1 MSMAT
6 VYRDYGAIGESSYPP
21 NNFNITKRRQVY
33 QATHEG
39 EIRLPFM
46 KRSFIS
52 FTYGGRYIEDFNLI
66 ATISGDRMEKDGYA
80 TFNDLTTEYDNL
92 DGYYYW
98 NTHFKT
104 NVLTFD
110 LATDGINQRE
120 LEDFLHWFQ
129 PGKSRELIL
138 AEHPNRAQYARVSQP
153 PKLALLPFEEH
164 TTMMVSYV
172 EREITTTLYKG
183 EITLELTLD
192 EPFWYAKDN
201 VLGII
206 QDVPLDEGGT
216 QRRYVDKWV
225 NFDGETVNIFASQDA
240 LKILQEDNIPLGS
253 MIDSNMLLGNKAYAN
268 VSNDTNSLIWS
279 PAAND
284 ADIEYIDWEPQGQGA
299 RIAGV
304 LTEYQYVMQSSGIG
318 AEGYK
323 ENEYHELE
331 PDYHYLT
338 TETNIH
344 LHFDVPLGVNPQT
357 GKSFIEHY
365 PATYRGRI
373 AGPIV
378 DVEGEGIDEL
388 SRENSGYFYYAGTAP
403 SPTIITFTFQLRQ
416 NSNNYINEPANK
428 IDTIINNTDGSTD
441 KYYNEFYVTSK
452 ETQILK
458 FTTPNFLTSFN
469 RLMRIL
475 DLKYNIEHDW
485 EAINK
490 DIRDKVRHP
499 AVRAWAIR
507 IIDAYKR
514 ANNVPSI
521 AELKDSMS
529 YLLKDKTID
538 HKLYPVTVS
547 FNSKTGEAIGTFTY
561 RKPTETIPNINDIPT
576 YGEIAQKQ
584 KEDVGDML
592 YSNYIVIRERN
603 YPTQNGQVVSWR
615 NDPNDPWA
623 HSYSH
628 KISHDM
634 IDPLTNI
641 QIEYQTLYL

>member
-1 MSMAT
+1 
-6 VYRDYGAIGESSYPP
+6 
-21 NNFNITKRRQVY
+21 
-33 QATHEG
+33 
-39 EIRLPFM
+39 M

-66 ATISGDRMEKDGYA
+66 ATISGDRMERDGYA

-104 NVLTFD
+104 NVLTFN

-120 LEDFLHWFQ
+120 LEEFLHWFQ

-153 PKLALLPFEEH
+153 PKLSLLPFEEH

-206 QDVPLDEGGT
+206 QDVSIDGQHT
-216 QRRYVDKWV
+216 QKQYVNKWV
-225 NFDGETVNIFASQDA
+225 DFNGNVVNIFASQDA

-253 MIDSNMLLGNKAYAN
+253 MITNNMLLGNKSFAN
-268 VSNDTNSLIWS
+268 VSNDTNSLIWA

-284 ADIEYIDWEPQGQGA
+284 ADIVYVDYEPQGTGA

-304 LTEYQYVMQSSGIG
+304 ISEYQFVIQSSAVG
-318 AEGYK
+318 AEMYF
-323 ENEYHELE
+323 EDNNNTIV

-338 TETNIH
+338 TEEGVK
-344 LHFDVPLGVNPQT
+344 LYFDLSEGVNPAT
-357 GKSFIEHY
+357 GESFIEFL
-365 PATYRGRI
+365 PGTYYGRV

-378 DVEGEGIDEL
+378 DVDGEGIDAL
-388 SRENSGYFYYAGTAP
+388 SAGEAGYFYYAGTAP
-403 SPTIITFTFQLRQ
+403 SPTIITFTFKLNI
-416 NSNNYINEPANK
+416 NSNGFINQPANK
-428 IDTIINNTDGSTD
+428 IDNIINNASGGQNNN
-441 KYYNEFYVTSK
+441 YYNVFIVESK
-452 ETQILK
+452 EQQVLK

-469 RLMRIL
+469 RVMRII
-475 DLKYNIEHDW
+475 DLKYNGDVDW
-485 EAINK
+485 ETIYK
-490 DIRDKVRHP
+490 EIRDQVRHP
-499 AVRAWAIR
+499 AVRAWATR
-507 IIDAYKR
+507 ILDAYKQ
-514 ANNVPSI
+514 ANNRPSKN
-521 AELKDSMS
+521 ELKTNMS
-529 YLLKDKTID
+529 YLLKDKSIS
-538 HKLYPVTVS
+538 HNLFPVTVK

-561 RKPTETIPNINDIPT
+561 RKPTDNIPNINNIAT
-576 YGEIAQKQ
+576 YGTIVENAQ
-584 KEDVGDML
+584 EDVGDML

-603 YPTQNGQVVSWR
+603 YPTVNGQVVAWR
-615 NDPNDPWA
+615 DDANDPMA

-628 KISHDM
+628 KITHDM
-634 IDPLTNI
+634 QYPLTNI

>member
-6 VYRDYGAIGESSYPP
+6 VYRDYGAIDASLYPP
-21 NNFNITKRRQVY
+21 NQFNVVKRRQVY

-39 EIRLPFM
+39 ETRLPFM

-52 FTYGGRYIEDFNLI
+52 FTYGGKYIEDFNLI
-66 ATISGDRMEKDGYA
+66 ATVAGDRMERDGYA

-104 NVLTFD
+104 NVLTFN

-138 AEHPNRAQYARVSQP
+138 SEHPNRAQYARVSSP
-153 PKLALLPFEEH
+153 PRLSLLPFEEH
-164 TTMMVSYV
+164 TTMMVSSV
-172 EREITTTLYKG
+172 ERQITTTLYKG

-225 NFDGETVNIFASQDA
+225 NFDGEVVNIFASQDA

-253 MIDSNMLLGNKAYAN
+253 MIDNNMLLGNKAYAN
-268 VSNDTNSLIWS
+268 VSNDTNSLIWA

-284 ADIEYIDWEPQGQGA
+284 ADIEYNDWVPVGVGA
-299 RIAGV
+299 RIAGT
-304 LTEYQYVMQSSGIG
+304 LSEYEYVMQSSGVG
-318 AEGYK
+318 AEGYI
-323 ENEYHELE
+323 ENENHELE

-338 TETNIH
+338 TESGVY
-344 LHFDVPLGVNPQT
+344 LHFNVPSRVNPET
-357 GKSFIEHY
+357 GEPFIEHY
-365 PATYRGRI
+365 PATYHGRI

-378 DVEGEGIDEL
+378 DVNGQGIDSLGNDEY
-388 SRENSGYFYYAGTAP
+388 GYFYYAGTAP
-403 SPTIITFTFQLRQ
+403 SPTVITFTFQIST
-416 NSNNYINEPANK
+416 NINGYINQPANR
-428 IDTIINNTDGSTD
+428 IDNIVNNTNSANGN
-441 KYYNEFYVTSK
+441 YYNQFIITSK
-452 ETQILK
+452 ESQILK
-458 FTTPNFLTSFN
+458 FTTPNLLTSFN
-469 RLMRIL
+469 RLIRII
-475 DLKYNIEHDW
+475 DLKYNNENEW
-485 EAINK
+485 EAIYK

-499 AVRAWAIR
+499 AVRAWAVR
-507 IIDAYKR
+507 VIDMYKQENTR
-514 ANNVPSI
+514 PSKG
-521 AELKDSMS
+521 ELKNSMA
-529 YLLKDKTID
+529 YLLKDKTFNHD
-538 HKLYPVTVS
+538 FYPVTVS
-547 FNSKTGEAIGTFTY
+547 FDSKTGEATGTFTY
-561 RKPTETIPNINDIPT
+561 RAPDSTIPAISAIAN
-576 YGEIAQKQ
+576 YGSIEQNQ

-603 YPTQNGQVVSWR
+603 YPTADGQVVAWR
-615 NDPNDPWA
+615 DDDNDPMA

-634 IDPLTNI
+634 QQPLTNI
-641 QIEYQTLYL
+641 QVEYQTLYL

>member
-6 VYRDYGAIGESSYPP
+6 IYRDYGAMEGQSFPS
-21 NNFNITKRRQVY
+21 NSFNTPKRRQVY

-39 EIRLPFM
+39 EVRLPFM

-66 ATISGDRMEKDGYA
+66 ATISGDRMERDGYA

-120 LEDFLHWFQ
+120 LEEFLHWFQ

-153 PKLALLPFEEH
+153 PKLSLLPFEEH

-201 VLGII
+201 VLGKIT
-206 QDVPLDEGGT
+206 DVPLDEGGT
-216 QRRYVDKWV
+216 QRRYIDKWTDFTGKEV
-225 NFDGETVNIFASQDA
+225 DIFASQDA

-253 MIDSNMLLGNKAYAN
+253 MIDSDMLLGNKAYAN

-284 ADIEYIDWEPQGQGA
+284 ADIQYVDWEPQGEGA
-299 RIAGV
+299 RIAGI
-304 LTEYQYVMQSSGIG
+304 LTENQFAMQSSVIG
-318 AEGYK
+318 VEMYTLDAN
-323 ENEYHELE
+323 NELQ
-331 PDYHYLT
+331 PDYHYLA
-338 TETNIH
+338 TEENIK
-344 LHFDVPLGVNPQT
+344 LYFDVATRMNPTT
-357 GKSFIEHY
+357 GEKFIEHL
-365 PATYRGRI
+365 PTTYHGRI

-378 DVEGEGIDEL
+378 DVEGQGISSL
-388 SRENSGYFYYAGTAP
+388 RPHENGYFYYAGTAP
-403 SPTIITFTFQLRQ
+403 SPTVITFTFQILLDADW
-416 NSNNYINEPANK
+416 YINSPSNK
-428 IDTIINNTDGSTD
+428 IDNMVKALYDETP
-441 KYYNEFYVTSK
+441 YNQFIVESK
-452 ETQILK
+452 EQQILK

-469 RLMRIL
+469 RVIRII
-475 DLKYNIEHDW
+475 DLKYNQENDW
-485 EAINK
+485 EAIYK

-507 IIDAYKR
+507 VIDAYKQAGNR
-514 ANNVPSI
+514 PSMDD
-521 AELKDSMS
+521 LKESMS
-529 YLLKDKTID
+529 YLLKDKSID

-561 RKPTETIPNINDIPT
+561 RKPTDSVPNIN
-576 YGEIAQKQ
+576 EIANYGTIMTNQ

-592 YSNYIVIRERN
+592 QSNYIVIRERN
-603 YPTQNGQVVSWR
+603 YPTINGQVVSWR
-615 NDPNDPWA
+615 DDPNDPMA

-628 KISHDM
+628 RISHDM
-634 IDPLTNI
+634 PLPLTNI